1 MKAAINTGWSP
12 ERRATQAEAIRRW
25 KPWERSTGP
34 RTAPGKETASR
45 NAVKSGAYDR
55 AAKRLAYVFSLQNQ
69 YRRLYNELNRT
80 GQLALFPRLWRARL
94 IHEQPSIRRHGLDT
108 AHAVTGGID
117 TLIYRLFIA
126 LTLPEHKNPPNEL
139 LDAPRVTRHCEE
151 ATPTKQSSFP
161 FLDCFATLAMTSES
175 KIMQKTGFFGSFA
188 LHHPP

>member
-69 YRRLYNELNRT
+69 YRRLYHELNRT

-94 IHEQPSIRRHGLDT
+94 IHEQPAIRRHGLDT
-108 AHAVTGGID
+108 DHVGTGGID
-117 TLIYRLFIA
+117 ALICRLFIA
-126 LTLPEHKNPPNEL
+126 LTLPEHKNPSNEL
-139 LDAPRVTRHCEE
+139 LDSTRHCERQRRNPE
-151 ATPTKQSSFP
+151 ATHWIAS
-161 FLDCFATLAMTSES
+161 LALPPRNDKNTE
-175 KIMQKTGFFGSFA
+175 IMQKTGFFGSFA